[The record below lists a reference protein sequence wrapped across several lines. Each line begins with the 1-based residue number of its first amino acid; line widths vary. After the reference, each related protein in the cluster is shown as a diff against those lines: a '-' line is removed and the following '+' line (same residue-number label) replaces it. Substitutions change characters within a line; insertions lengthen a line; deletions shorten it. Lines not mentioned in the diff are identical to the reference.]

1 MVERLIYNNSDWPAV
16 YQNLNKA
23 RRQWGVIARVL
34 AKTGSMVRAR
44 GMMYKAVG
52 QFMILYRSNSWVV
65 TGAMLKVVEGFHH
78 QAARRI
84 KGMTATS
91 GAGGE

>member
-1 MVERLIYNNSDWPAV
+1 M
-16 YQNLNKA
+16 
-23 RRQWGVIARVL
+23 IARVL
-34 AKTGSMVRAR
+34 ANTGSIVRTP
-44 GMMYKAVG
+44 GMMYKAVDK
-52 QFMILYRSNSWVV
+52 FMILYRSDSWVV

>member
-1 MVERLIYNNSDWPAV
+1 
-16 YQNLNKA
+16 
-23 RRQWGVIARVL
+23 
-34 AKTGSMVRAR
+34 
-44 GMMYKAVG
+44 MMYKAVG

-65 TGAMLKVVEGFHH
+65 TGVMLKVIEGFHH

-84 KGMTATS
+84 KGMTKTS